1 MAGNS
6 ELDIDILEKIAGTI
20 KQLSIESIQK
30 AASGHPGMP
39 LGCAE
44 LAAYLYGCVLRYN
57 AKDSRWMNRDRFVLS
72 AGHGSALLYSCLH
85 LAGFNVG
92 LEDLQQF
99 RQLHSQTPGHPEFR
113 ETDGVEATTGPLG
126 QGIGNAIGMALS
138 LKMLGARFNQPSLSI
153 FDAKVYCLAGDGC
166 FMEGVSHEVCSFA
179 GSLGLDNLVLIYDYN
194 EIILDGALRDVSI
207 EDTRQRFQAYGWD
220 VFETNGHDFESLH
233 QVFSRVKKE
242 QQKPTLIIAR
252 TIIGHGS
259 PKEGTNKAHGSP
271 LGEDGVA
278 QTKKFWHLP
287 EEKFFV
293 PSAVKIFFAAKQQE
307 GKRLQEEWQER
318 VRVWSKQFPEL
329 YQEYL
334 ELFNHER
341 SNQEIEDLLNLI
353 DMPESIAGRAA
364 SNKVI
369 QVLAENIP
377 ALIGGSADLSSS
389 DGTWIAKEEAI
400 SAAHFQGRNIRYGVR
415 EFGMGTIMN
424 GLAYSQVFRPF
435 GGTFLVFSD
444 YLRAAIRLA
453 ALAKLPVI
461 YQFTHDSIFV
471 GEDGPTHQPIEQI
484 MSLRAIPG
492 LRVVRPADAHEIKGA
507 WLAALANSG
516 PTALILSRQNLPTL
530 KETKRSFREGV
541 GRGAYVLI
549 KEEGDRPDY
558 TLCASG
564 SEVHLAVEVAQSLLA
579 LDKRVRVVSFPCWE
593 LFERQDAE
601 YRKSVIGGDLGLRV
615 SIEAGSALGWYKY
628 IGSNGL
634 AIAMDGFGMSGA
646 PHEVAE
652 ACGFT
657 VDGIVQ
663 RILSV

>member
-6 ELDIDILEKIAGTI
+6 DLDIDILEKIAGTI

-30 AASGHPGMP
+30 ASSGHPGMP

-44 LAAYLYGCVLRYN
+44 LAAYLYGYVLRYN
-57 AKDSRWMNRDRFVLS
+57 SKDSRWVNRDRFVLS

-85 LAGFNVG
+85 LAGFDVN

-99 RQLHSQTPGHPEFR
+99 RQLQSRTPGHPEFR

-126 QGIGNAIGMALS
+126 QGVGNAVGMALS
-138 LKMLGARFNQPSLSI
+138 LKMLGARFNQPANSI

-166 FMEGVSHEVCSFA
+166 FMEGVSHEACSFA
-179 GSLGLDNLVLIYDYN
+179 GFLGLDNLVLIYDYN
-194 EIILDGALRDVSI
+194 EIILDGTLHDVSI
-207 EDTRQRFQAYGWD
+207 EDTKQRFLAYGWD
-220 VFETNGHDFESLH
+220 VFETDGHDFESLH
-233 QVFSRVKKE
+233 QVFTQIKKS
-242 QQKPTLIIAR
+242 QCKPTLIIAH

-278 QTKKFWHLP
+278 QTKSFWHLP

-293 PSAVKIFFAAKQQE
+293 PSAVKMFFAAKQQE
-307 GKRLQEEWQER
+307 GKKLQEEWQER
-318 VRVWSKQFPEL
+318 FRVWSKQAPEQH
-329 YQEYL
+329 QEYL
-334 ELFNHER
+334 RLI
-341 SNQEIEDLLNLI
+341 QEISIQELEEILNLI

-369 QVLAENIP
+369 QVLAEDIP
-377 ALIGGSADLSSS
+377 SLVGGSADLSSS
-389 DGTWIAKEEAI
+389 DGTWIAKEGTI
-400 SAAHFQGRNIRYGVR
+400 SASDFLGRNIRYGVR

-444 YLRAAIRLA
+444 YLRSAIRLA
-453 ALAKLPVI
+453 ALSKLPVI

-492 LRVVRPADAHEIKGA
+492 LRVIRPADANEVKGA
-507 WLAALANSG
+507 WLAALESAG

-541 GRGAYVLI
+541 RKGAYILV

-564 SEVHLAVEVAQSLLA
+564 SEVHLAIEVAQSLMA
-579 LDKRVRVVSFPCWE
+579 LDKRVRVISFPCWE
-593 LFERQDAE
+593 LFERQDVE
-601 YRKSVIGGDLGLRV
+601 YRESVIGGDLGLRV
-615 SIEAGSALGWYKY
+615 SIEAGTALGWYKY

-646 PHEVAE
+646 PNEVAE
-652 ACGFT
+652 TCGFT
-657 VDGIVQ
+657 VDNIVQ

>member
-6 ELDIDILEKIAGTI
+6 DLDIDILEKIAGTI

-30 AASGHPGMP
+30 ASSGHPGMP

-44 LAAYLYGCVLRYN
+44 LAAYLYGYVLRYN
-57 AKDSRWMNRDRFVLS
+57 SKDSRWVNRDRFVLS

-85 LAGFNVG
+85 LAGFDVN

-99 RQLHSQTPGHPEFR
+99 RQLQSRTPGHPEFR

-126 QGIGNAIGMALS
+126 QGVGNAVGMALS
-138 LKMLGARFNQPSLSI
+138 LKMLGARFNQPANSI

-166 FMEGVSHEVCSFA
+166 FMEGVSHEACSFA
-179 GSLGLDNLVLIYDYN
+179 GSLGLDNLVLIYDHN
-194 EIILDGALRDVSI
+194 EIILDGTLHDVSI
-207 EDTRQRFQAYGWD
+207 EDTKQRFLAYGWD
-220 VFETNGHDFESLH
+220 VFETDGHDFESLH
-233 QVFSRVKKE
+233 QVFTQIKKS
-242 QQKPTLIIAR
+242 QCKPTLIIAH

-278 QTKKFWHLP
+278 QTKSFWHLP

-293 PSAVKIFFAAKQQE
+293 PSAVKMFFAAKQQE
-307 GKRLQEEWQER
+307 GKKLQEEWQER
-318 VRVWSKQFPEL
+318 FRVWSKQAPEQH
-329 YQEYL
+329 QEYL
-334 ELFNHER
+334 RLI
-341 SNQEIEDLLNLI
+341 QEISIQELEEILNLI

-369 QVLAENIP
+369 QVLAEDIP
-377 ALIGGSADLSSS
+377 SLVGGSADLSSS
-389 DGTWIAKEEAI
+389 DGTWIAKEGTI
-400 SAAHFQGRNIRYGVR
+400 SASDFLGRNIRYGVR

-444 YLRAAIRLA
+444 YLRSAIRLA
-453 ALAKLPVI
+453 ALSKLPVI

-492 LRVVRPADAHEIKGA
+492 LRVIRPADANEVKGA
-507 WLAALANSG
+507 WLTALESAG

-541 GRGAYVLI
+541 RKGAYILV

-564 SEVHLAVEVAQSLLA
+564 SEVHLAIEVAQSLMA
-579 LDKRVRVVSFPCWE
+579 LDNRVRVISFPCWE
-593 LFERQDAE
+593 LFERQDVE
-601 YRKSVIGGDLGLRV
+601 YRESVIGGDLGLRV
-615 SIEAGSALGWYKY
+615 SIEAGTALGWYKY

-646 PHEVAE
+646 PNEVAE
-652 ACGFT
+652 TCGFT
-657 VDGIVQ
+657 VDNIVQ

>member
-6 ELDIDILEKIAGTI
+6 DLDIDILEKIAGTI

-30 AASGHPGMP
+30 ASSGHPGMP

-44 LAAYLYGCVLRYN
+44 LAAYLYGYVLRYN
-57 AKDSRWMNRDRFVLS
+57 SKDSRWVNRDRFVLS

-85 LAGFNVG
+85 LAGFDVN

-99 RQLHSQTPGHPEFR
+99 RQLQSRTPGHPEFR

-126 QGIGNAIGMALS
+126 QGVGNAVGMALS
-138 LKMLGARFNQPSLSI
+138 LKMLGARFNQPANSI

-166 FMEGVSHEVCSFA
+166 FMEGVSHEACSFA
-179 GSLGLDNLVLIYDYN
+179 GSLGLDNLVLIYDHN
-194 EIILDGALRDVSI
+194 EIILDGTLHDVSI
-207 EDTRQRFQAYGWD
+207 EDTKQRFLAYGWD
-220 VFETNGHDFESLH
+220 VFETDGHDFESLH
-233 QVFSRVKKE
+233 QVFTQIKKS
-242 QQKPTLIIAR
+242 QCKPTLIIAH

-278 QTKKFWHLP
+278 QTKSFWHLP

-293 PSAVKIFFAAKQQE
+293 PSAVKMFFAAKQQE
-307 GKRLQEEWQER
+307 GKKLQEEWQER
-318 VRVWSKQFPEL
+318 FRVWSKQAPEQH
-329 YQEYL
+329 QEYL
-334 ELFNHER
+334 RLI
-341 SNQEIEDLLNLI
+341 QEISIQELEEILNLI

-369 QVLAENIP
+369 QVLAEDI
-377 ALIGGSADLSSS
+377 LSLVGGSADLSSS
-389 DGTWIAKEEAI
+389 DGTWIAKEGTI
-400 SAAHFQGRNIRYGVR
+400 SASDFLGRNIRYGVR

-444 YLRAAIRLA
+444 YLRSAIRLA
-453 ALAKLPVI
+453 ALSKLPVI

-492 LRVVRPADAHEIKGA
+492 LRVIRPADANEVKGA
-507 WLAALANSG
+507 WLAALESAG

-541 GRGAYVLI
+541 RKGAYILV

-564 SEVHLAVEVAQSLLA
+564 SEVHLAIEVAQSLMA
-579 LDKRVRVVSFPCWE
+579 LDKRVRVISFPCWE
-593 LFERQDAE
+593 LFERQDVE
-601 YRKSVIGGDLGLRV
+601 YRESVIGGDLGLRV
-615 SIEAGSALGWYKY
+615 SIEAGTALGWYKY

-646 PHEVAE
+646 PNEVAE
-652 ACGFT
+652 TCGFT
-657 VDGIVQ
+657 VDNIVQ

>member
-6 ELDIDILEKIAGTI
+6 DLDTDILEKIAGTI

-30 AASGHPGMP
+30 ASSGHPGMP

-44 LAAYLYGCVLRYN
+44 LAAYLYGYVLRYN
-57 AKDSRWMNRDRFVLS
+57 SKDSRWVNRDRFVLS

-85 LAGFNVG
+85 LAGFDVN

-99 RQLHSQTPGHPEFR
+99 RQLQSRTPGHPEFR

-126 QGIGNAIGMALS
+126 QGVGNAVGMALS
-138 LKMLGARFNQPSLSI
+138 LKMLGARFNQPANSI

-166 FMEGVSHEVCSFA
+166 FMEGVSHEACSFA
-179 GSLGLDNLVLIYDYN
+179 GSLGLDNLVLIYDHN
-194 EIILDGALRDVSI
+194 EIILDGTLHDVSI
-207 EDTRQRFQAYGWD
+207 EDTKQRFLAYGWD
-220 VFETNGHDFESLH
+220 VFETDGHDFESLH
-233 QVFSRVKKE
+233 QVFTQIKKS
-242 QQKPTLIIAR
+242 QCKPTLIIAH

-278 QTKKFWHLP
+278 QTKSFWHLP

-293 PSAVKIFFAAKQQE
+293 PSVVKMFFAAKQQE
-307 GKRLQEEWQER
+307 GKKLQEEWQER
-318 VRVWSKQFPEL
+318 FRVWSKQAPEQH
-329 YQEYL
+329 QEYL
-334 ELFNHER
+334 RLI
-341 SNQEIEDLLNLI
+341 QEISIQELEEILNLI

-369 QVLAENIP
+369 QVLAEDIP
-377 ALIGGSADLSSS
+377 SLVGGSADLSSS
-389 DGTWIAKEEAI
+389 DGTWIAKEGTI
-400 SAAHFQGRNIRYGVR
+400 SASDFLGRNIRYGVR

-444 YLRAAIRLA
+444 YLRSAIRLA
-453 ALAKLPVI
+453 ALSKLPVI

-492 LRVVRPADAHEIKGA
+492 LRVIRPADANEVKGA
-507 WLAALANSG
+507 WLTALESAG

-541 GRGAYVLI
+541 RKGAYILV

-564 SEVHLAVEVAQSLLA
+564 SEVHLAIEVAQSLMA
-579 LDKRVRVVSFPCWE
+579 LDNRVRVISFPCWE
-593 LFERQDAE
+593 LFERQDVE
-601 YRKSVIGGDLGLRV
+601 YRESVIGGDLGLRV
-615 SIEAGSALGWYKY
+615 SIEAGTALGWYKY

-646 PHEVAE
+646 PNEVAE
-652 ACGFT
+652 TCGFT
-657 VDGIVQ
+657 VDNIVQ

>member
-1 MAGNS
+1 
-6 ELDIDILEKIAGTI
+6 
-20 KQLSIESIQK
+20 
-30 AASGHPGMP
+30 
-39 LGCAE
+39 
-44 LAAYLYGCVLRYN
+44 
-57 AKDSRWMNRDRFVLS
+57 
-72 AGHGSALLYSCLH
+72 
-85 LAGFNVG
+85 
-92 LEDLQQF
+92 
-99 RQLHSQTPGHPEFR
+99 
-113 ETDGVEATTGPLG
+113 
-126 QGIGNAIGMALS
+126 
-138 LKMLGARFNQPSLSI
+138 
-153 FDAKVYCLAGDGC
+153 
-166 FMEGVSHEVCSFA
+166 MEGVSHEACSFA

-194 EIILDGALRDVSI
+194 EIILDGTLHDVSI
-207 EDTRQRFQAYGWD
+207 EDTKQRFLAYGWD
-220 VFETNGHDFESLH
+220 VFETDGHDFESLH
-233 QVFSRVKKE
+233 QVFTQIKKS
-242 QQKPTLIIAR
+242 QCKPTLIIAH

-278 QTKKFWHLP
+278 QTKSFWHLP

-293 PSAVKIFFAAKQQE
+293 PSAVKMFFAAKQQE
-307 GKRLQEEWQER
+307 GKKLQEEWQER
-318 VRVWSKQFPEL
+318 FRVWSKQAPEQH
-329 YQEYL
+329 QEYL
-334 ELFNHER
+334 RLI
-341 SNQEIEDLLNLI
+341 QEISIQELEEILNLI

-369 QVLAENIP
+369 QVLAEDIP
-377 ALIGGSADLSSS
+377 SLVGGSADLSSS
-389 DGTWIAKEEAI
+389 DGTWIAKEGTI
-400 SAAHFQGRNIRYGVR
+400 SASDFLGRNIRYGVR

-444 YLRAAIRLA
+444 YLRSAIRLA
-453 ALAKLPVI
+453 ALSKLPVI

-492 LRVVRPADAHEIKGA
+492 LRVIRPADANEVKGA
-507 WLAALANSG
+507 WLAALESAG

-541 GRGAYVLI
+541 RKGAYILV

-564 SEVHLAVEVAQSLLA
+564 SEVHLAIEVAQSLMA
-579 LDKRVRVVSFPCWE
+579 LDKRVRVISFPCWE
-593 LFERQDAE
+593 LFERQDVE
-601 YRKSVIGGDLGLRV
+601 YRESVIGGDLGLRV
-615 SIEAGSALGWYKY
+615 SIEAGTALGWYKY

-646 PHEVAE
+646 PNEVAE
-652 ACGFT
+652 TCGFT
-657 VDGIVQ
+657 VDNIVQ

>member
-6 ELDIDILEKIAGTI
+6 DLDIDILEKIAGTI

-30 AASGHPGMP
+30 ASSGHPGMP

-44 LAAYLYGCVLRYN
+44 LAAYLYGYVLRYN
-57 AKDSRWMNRDRFVLS
+57 SKDSRWVNRDRFVLS

-85 LAGFNVG
+85 LAGFDVN

-99 RQLHSQTPGHPEFR
+99 RQLQSRTPGHPEFR

-126 QGIGNAIGMALS
+126 QGVGNAVGMALS
-138 LKMLGARFNQPSLSI
+138 LKMLGARFNQPANSI

-166 FMEGVSHEVCSFA
+166 FMEGVSHEACSFA

-194 EIILDGALRDVSI
+194 EIILDGTLHDVSI
-207 EDTRQRFQAYGWD
+207 EDTKQRFLAYGWD
-220 VFETNGHDFESLH
+220 VFETDGHDFESLH
-233 QVFSRVKKE
+233 QVFTQIKKS
-242 QQKPTLIIAR
+242 QCKPTLIIAH

-278 QTKKFWHLP
+278 QTKSFWHLP

-293 PSAVKIFFAAKQQE
+293 PSAVKMFFAAKQQE
-307 GKRLQEEWQER
+307 GKKLQEEWQER
-318 VRVWSKQFPEL
+318 FRVWSKQAPEQH
-329 YQEYL
+329 QEYL
-334 ELFNHER
+334 RLI
-341 SNQEIEDLLNLI
+341 QEISIQELEEILNLI

-369 QVLAENIP
+369 QVLAEDIP
-377 ALIGGSADLSSS
+377 SLVGGSADLSSS
-389 DGTWIAKEEAI
+389 DGTWIAKEGTI
-400 SAAHFQGRNIRYGVR
+400 SASDFLGRNIRYGVR

-444 YLRAAIRLA
+444 YLRSAIRLA
-453 ALAKLPVI
+453 ALSKLPVI

-492 LRVVRPADAHEIKGA
+492 LRVIRPADANEVKGA
-507 WLAALANSG
+507 WLAALESAG

-541 GRGAYVLI
+541 RKGAYILV

-564 SEVHLAVEVAQSLLA
+564 SEVHLAIEVAQSLMA
-579 LDKRVRVVSFPCWE
+579 LDKRVRVISFPCWE
-593 LFERQDAE
+593 LFERQDVE
-601 YRKSVIGGDLGLRV
+601 YRESVIGGDLGLRV
-615 SIEAGSALGWYKY
+615 SIEAGTALGWYKY

-646 PHEVAE
+646 PNEVAE
-652 ACGFT
+652 TCGFT
-657 VDGIVQ
+657 VDNIVQ

>member
-126 QGIGNAIGMALS
+126 QGIGNAVGMALS
-138 LKMLGARFNQPSLSI
+138 LKMLEARFNQPSLSI

-166 FMEGVSHEVCSFA
+166 FMEGVSHEACSFA

-194 EIILDGALRDVSI
+194 EIILDGTLQDVSI

-220 VFETNGHDFESLH
+220 VFEANGHDFESLH
-233 QVFSRVKKE
+233 QVFSQVKKE

-293 PSAVKIFFAAKQQE
+293 PSAVKMFFAAKQQE

-329 YQEYL
+329 HQEYL
-334 ELFNHER
+334 KLFNQEM

-353 DMPESIAGRAA
+353 DMPESI
-364 SNKVI
+364 
-369 QVLAENIP
+369 
-377 ALIGGSADLSSS
+377 
-389 DGTWIAKEEAI
+389 
-400 SAAHFQGRNIRYGVR
+400 
-415 EFGMGTIMN
+415 
-424 GLAYSQVFRPF
+424 
-435 GGTFLVFSD
+435 
-444 YLRAAIRLA
+444 
-453 ALAKLPVI
+453 
-461 YQFTHDSIFV
+461 
-471 GEDGPTHQPIEQI
+471 
-484 MSLRAIPG
+484 
-492 LRVVRPADAHEIKGA
+492 
-507 WLAALANSG
+507 
-516 PTALILSRQNLPTL
+516 
-530 KETKRSFREGV
+530 
-541 GRGAYVLI
+541 
-549 KEEGDRPDY
+549 
-558 TLCASG
+558 
-564 SEVHLAVEVAQSLLA
+564 
-579 LDKRVRVVSFPCWE
+579 
-593 LFERQDAE
+593 
-601 YRKSVIGGDLGLRV
+601 
-615 SIEAGSALGWYKY
+615 
-628 IGSNGL
+628 
-634 AIAMDGFGMSGA
+634 
-646 PHEVAE
+646 
-652 ACGFT
+652 
-657 VDGIVQ
+657 
-663 RILSV
+663 

>member
-113 ETDGVEATTGPLG
+113 QTDGVEATTGPLG
-126 QGIGNAIGMALS
+126 QGIGNAVGMALS

-194 EIILDGALRDVSI
+194 EIILDGTLQDVSI

-220 VFETNGHDFESLH
+220 VFEANGHDFESLH

-293 PSAVKIFFAAKQQE
+293 PSAVKMFFAAKQQE

-329 YQEYL
+329 HQEYL
-334 ELFNHER
+334 KLFNQEM

-492 LRVVRPADAHEIKGA
+492 LRVVRPADANEIKGA

-549 KEEGDRPDY
+549 KEEGGRPDY

-601 YRKSVIGGDLGLRV
+601 YRESVIGGDLGLRV

-646 PHEVAE
+646 PHAVAE

-657 VDGIVQ
+657 VDDIVQ

>member
-6 ELDIDILEKIAGTI
+6 DLDIDILEKIAGTI

-30 AASGHPGMP
+30 ASSGHPGMP

-44 LAAYLYGCVLRYN
+44 LAAYLYGYVLRYN
-57 AKDSRWMNRDRFVLS
+57 SKDSRWVNRDRFVLS

-85 LAGFNVG
+85 LAGFDVN

-99 RQLHSQTPGHPEFR
+99 RQLQSRTPGHPEFR

-126 QGIGNAIGMALS
+126 QGVGNAVGMALS
-138 LKMLGARFNQPSLSI
+138 LKMLGARFNQPANSI

-166 FMEGVSHEVCSFA
+166 FMEGVSHEACSFA

-194 EIILDGALRDVSI
+194 EIILDGTLHDISI
-207 EDTRQRFQAYGWD
+207 EDTKQRFLAYGWD
-220 VFETNGHDFESLH
+220 VFETDGHDFESLH
-233 QVFSRVKKE
+233 QVFTQIKKS
-242 QQKPTLIIAR
+242 QCKPTLIIAH

-278 QTKKFWHLP
+278 QTKSFWHLP

-293 PSAVKIFFAAKQQE
+293 PSAVKMFFAAKQQE
-307 GKRLQEEWQER
+307 GKKLQEEWQER
-318 VRVWSKQFPEL
+318 FRVWSKQAPEQH
-329 YQEYL
+329 QEYL
-334 ELFNHER
+334 RLI
-341 SNQEIEDLLNLI
+341 QEISIQELEEILNLI

-369 QVLAENIP
+369 QVLAEDIP
-377 ALIGGSADLSSS
+377 SLVGGSADLSSS
-389 DGTWIAKEEAI
+389 DGTWIAKEGTI
-400 SAAHFQGRNIRYGVR
+400 SASDFLGRNIRYGVR

-444 YLRAAIRLA
+444 YLRSAIRLA
-453 ALAKLPVI
+453 ALSKLPVI

-492 LRVVRPADAHEIKGA
+492 LRVIRPADANEVKGA
-507 WLAALANSG
+507 WLAALESAG

-541 GRGAYVLI
+541 RKGAYILV

-564 SEVHLAVEVAQSLLA
+564 SEVHLAIEVAQSLMA
-579 LDKRVRVVSFPCWE
+579 LDKRVRVISFPCWE
-593 LFERQDAE
+593 LFERQDVE
-601 YRKSVIGGDLGLRV
+601 YRESVIGGDLGLRV
-615 SIEAGSALGWYKY
+615 SIEAGTALGWYKY

-646 PHEVAE
+646 PNEVAE
-652 ACGFT
+652 TCGFT
-657 VDGIVQ
+657 VDNIVQ

>member
-6 ELDIDILEKIAGTI
+6 DLDIDILEKIAGTI

-30 AASGHPGMP
+30 ASSGHPGMP

-44 LAAYLYGCVLRYN
+44 LAAYLYGYVLRYN
-57 AKDSRWMNRDRFVLS
+57 SKDSRWVNRDRFVLS

-85 LAGFNVG
+85 LAGFDVN

-99 RQLHSQTPGHPEFR
+99 RQLQSRTPGHPEFR

-126 QGIGNAIGMALS
+126 QGVGNAVGMALS
-138 LKMLGARFNQPSLSI
+138 LKMLGARFNQPANSI

-166 FMEGVSHEVCSFA
+166 FMEGVSHEACSFA
-179 GSLGLDNLVLIYDYN
+179 GSLGLDNLVLIYDHN
-194 EIILDGALRDVSI
+194 EIILDGTLHDVSI
-207 EDTRQRFQAYGWD
+207 EDTKQRFLAYGWD
-220 VFETNGHDFESLH
+220 VFETDGHDFESLH
-233 QVFSRVKKE
+233 QVFTQIKKS
-242 QQKPTLIIAR
+242 QCKPTLIIAH

-278 QTKKFWHLP
+278 QTKSFWHLP

-293 PSAVKIFFAAKQQE
+293 PSAVKMFFAAKQQE
-307 GKRLQEEWQER
+307 GKKLQEEWQER
-318 VRVWSKQFPEL
+318 FRVWSKQAPEQH
-329 YQEYL
+329 QEYL
-334 ELFNHER
+334 RLI
-341 SNQEIEDLLNLI
+341 QEISIQELEEILNLI

-369 QVLAENIP
+369 QVLAEDIP
-377 ALIGGSADLSSS
+377 SLVGGSADLSSS
-389 DGTWIAKEEAI
+389 DGTWIAKEGTI
-400 SAAHFQGRNIRYGVR
+400 SASDFLGRNIRYGVR

-444 YLRAAIRLA
+444 YLRSAIRLA
-453 ALAKLPVI
+453 ALSKLPVI

-492 LRVVRPADAHEIKGA
+492 LRVIRPADANEVKGA
-507 WLAALANSG
+507 WLTALESAG

-541 GRGAYVLI
+541 RKGAYILV

-564 SEVHLAVEVAQSLLA
+564 SEVHLAIEVAQSLMA
-579 LDKRVRVVSFPCWE
+579 LDNRVRVISFPCWE
-593 LFERQDAE
+593 LFERQDVE
-601 YRKSVIGGDLGLRV
+601 YRESVIGGDLGLRV
-615 SIEAGSALGWYKY
+615 SIEAGTALGWYKY

-634 AIAMDGFGMSGA
+634 AIAVDGFGMSGA
-646 PHEVAE
+646 PNEVAE
-652 ACGFT
+652 TCGFT
-657 VDGIVQ
+657 VDNIVQ

>member
-6 ELDIDILEKIAGTI
+6 DLDTDILEKIAGTI

-30 AASGHPGMP
+30 ASSGHPGMP

-44 LAAYLYGCVLRYN
+44 LAAYLYGYVLRYN
-57 AKDSRWMNRDRFVLS
+57 SKDSRWVNRDRFVLS

-85 LAGFNVG
+85 LAGFDVN

-99 RQLHSQTPGHPEFR
+99 RQLQSRTPGHPEFR

-126 QGIGNAIGMALS
+126 QGVGNAVGMALS
-138 LKMLGARFNQPSLSI
+138 LKMLGARFNQPANSI

-166 FMEGVSHEVCSFA
+166 FMEGVSHEACSFA
-179 GSLGLDNLVLIYDYN
+179 GSLGLDNLVLIYDHN
-194 EIILDGALRDVSI
+194 EIILDGTLHDVSI
-207 EDTRQRFQAYGWD
+207 EDTKQRFLAYGWD
-220 VFETNGHDFESLH
+220 VFETDGHDFESLH
-233 QVFSRVKKE
+233 QVFTQIKKS
-242 QQKPTLIIAR
+242 QCKPTLIIAH

-278 QTKKFWHLP
+278 QTKSFWHLP

-293 PSAVKIFFAAKQQE
+293 PSAVKMFFAAKQQE
-307 GKRLQEEWQER
+307 GKKLQEEWQER
-318 VRVWSKQFPEL
+318 FRVWSKQAPEQH
-329 YQEYL
+329 QEYL
-334 ELFNHER
+334 RLI
-341 SNQEIEDLLNLI
+341 QEISIQELEEILNLI

-369 QVLAENIP
+369 QVLAEDIP
-377 ALIGGSADLSSS
+377 SLVGGSADLSSS
-389 DGTWIAKEEAI
+389 DGTWIAKEGTI
-400 SAAHFQGRNIRYGVR
+400 SASDFLGRNIRYGVR

-444 YLRAAIRLA
+444 YLRSAIRLA
-453 ALAKLPVI
+453 ALSKLPVI

-492 LRVVRPADAHEIKGA
+492 LRVIRPADANEVKGA
-507 WLAALANSG
+507 WLTALESAG

-541 GRGAYVLI
+541 RKGAYILV

-564 SEVHLAVEVAQSLLA
+564 SEVHLAIEVAQSLMA
-579 LDKRVRVVSFPCWE
+579 LDNRVRVISFPCWE
-593 LFERQDAE
+593 LFERQDVE
-601 YRKSVIGGDLGLRV
+601 YRESVIGGDLGLRV
-615 SIEAGSALGWYKY
+615 SIEAGTALGWYKY

-646 PHEVAE
+646 PNEVAE
-652 ACGFT
+652 TCGFT
-657 VDGIVQ
+657 VDNIVQ

>member
-6 ELDIDILEKIAGTI
+6 DLDIDILEKIAGTI

-30 AASGHPGMP
+30 ASSGHPGMP

-44 LAAYLYGCVLRYN
+44 LAAYLYGYVLRYN
-57 AKDSRWMNRDRFVLS
+57 SKDSRWVNRDRFVLS

-85 LAGFNVG
+85 LAGFDVN

-99 RQLHSQTPGHPEFR
+99 RQLQSRTPGHPEFR

-126 QGIGNAIGMALS
+126 QGVGNAVGMALS
-138 LKMLGARFNQPSLSI
+138 LKMLGARFNQPVNSI

-166 FMEGVSHEVCSFA
+166 FMEGVSHEACSFA

-194 EIILDGALRDVSI
+194 EIILDGTLHDVSI
-207 EDTRQRFQAYGWD
+207 EDTKQRFLAYGWD
-220 VFETNGHDFESLH
+220 VFETDGHDFESLH
-233 QVFSRVKKE
+233 QVFTQIKKS
-242 QQKPTLIIAR
+242 QCKPTLIIAH

-278 QTKKFWHLP
+278 QTKSFWHLP

-293 PSAVKIFFAAKQQE
+293 PSAVKMFFAAKQQE
-307 GKRLQEEWQER
+307 GKKLQEEWQER
-318 VRVWSKQFPEL
+318 FRVWSKQAPEQH
-329 YQEYL
+329 QEYL
-334 ELFNHER
+334 RLI
-341 SNQEIEDLLNLI
+341 QEISIQELEEILNLI

-369 QVLAENIP
+369 QVLAEDIP
-377 ALIGGSADLSSS
+377 SLVGGSADLSSS
-389 DGTWIAKEEAI
+389 DGTWIAKEGTI
-400 SAAHFQGRNIRYGVR
+400 SASDFLGRNIRYGVR

-444 YLRAAIRLA
+444 YLRSAIRLA
-453 ALAKLPVI
+453 ALSKLPVI

-492 LRVVRPADAHEIKGA
+492 LRVIRPADANEVKGA
-507 WLAALANSG
+507 WLAALESAG

-541 GRGAYVLI
+541 RKGAYILV

-564 SEVHLAVEVAQSLLA
+564 SEVHLAIEVAQSLMA
-579 LDKRVRVVSFPCWE
+579 LDKRVRVISFPCWE
-593 LFERQDAE
+593 LFERQDVE
-601 YRKSVIGGDLGLRV
+601 YRESVIGGDLGLRV
-615 SIEAGSALGWYKY
+615 SIEAGTALGWYKY

-646 PHEVAE
+646 PNEVAE
-652 ACGFT
+652 TCGFT
-657 VDGIVQ
+657 VDNIVQ

>member
-6 ELDIDILEKIAGTI
+6 DLDIDILEKIAGTI

-30 AASGHPGMP
+30 ASSGHPGMP

-44 LAAYLYGCVLRYN
+44 LAAYLYGYVLRYN
-57 AKDSRWMNRDRFVLS
+57 SKDSRWVNRDRFVLS

-85 LAGFNVG
+85 LAGFDVN

-99 RQLHSQTPGHPEFR
+99 RQLQSRTPGHPEFR

-126 QGIGNAIGMALS
+126 QGVGNAVGMALS
-138 LKMLGARFNQPSLSI
+138 LKMLGARFNQPANSI

-166 FMEGVSHEVCSFA
+166 FMEGVSHEACSFA
-179 GSLGLDNLVLIYDYN
+179 GSLGLDNLVLIYDHN
-194 EIILDGALRDVSI
+194 EIILDGTLHDVSI
-207 EDTRQRFQAYGWD
+207 EDTKQRFLAYGWD
-220 VFETNGHDFESLH
+220 VFETDGHDFESLH
-233 QVFSRVKKE
+233 QVFTQIKKS
-242 QQKPTLIIAR
+242 QCKPTLIIAH

-278 QTKKFWHLP
+278 QTKSFWHLP

-293 PSAVKIFFAAKQQE
+293 PSAVKMFFAAKQQE
-307 GKRLQEEWQER
+307 GKKLQEEWQER
-318 VRVWSKQFPEL
+318 FRVWFKQAPEQH
-329 YQEYL
+329 QEYL
-334 ELFNHER
+334 RLI
-341 SNQEIEDLLNLI
+341 QEISIQELEEILNLI

-369 QVLAENIP
+369 QVLAEDIP
-377 ALIGGSADLSSS
+377 SLVGGSADLSSS
-389 DGTWIAKEEAI
+389 DGTWIAKEGTI
-400 SAAHFQGRNIRYGVR
+400 SASDFLGRNIRYGVR

-444 YLRAAIRLA
+444 YLRSAIRLA
-453 ALAKLPVI
+453 ALSKLPVI

-492 LRVVRPADAHEIKGA
+492 LRVIRPADANEVKGA
-507 WLAALANSG
+507 WLAALESAG

-541 GRGAYVLI
+541 RKGAYILV

-564 SEVHLAVEVAQSLLA
+564 SEVHLAIEVAQSLMA
-579 LDKRVRVVSFPCWE
+579 LDNRVRVISFPCWE
-593 LFERQDAE
+593 LFERQDVE
-601 YRKSVIGGDLGLRV
+601 YRESVIGGDLGLRV
-615 SIEAGSALGWYKY
+615 SIEAGTALGWYKY

-646 PHEVAE
+646 PNEVAE
-652 ACGFT
+652 TCGFT
-657 VDGIVQ
+657 VDNIVQ

>member
-6 ELDIDILEKIAGTI
+6 DLDIDILEKIAGTI

-30 AASGHPGMP
+30 ASSGHPGMP

-44 LAAYLYGCVLRYN
+44 LAAYLYGYVLRYN
-57 AKDSRWMNRDRFVLS
+57 SKDSRWVNRDRFVLS

-85 LAGFNVG
+85 LAGFDVN

-99 RQLHSQTPGHPEFR
+99 RQLQSRTPGHPEFR

-126 QGIGNAIGMALS
+126 QGVGNAVGMALS
-138 LKMLGARFNQPSLSI
+138 LKMLGARFNQPANSI

-166 FMEGVSHEVCSFA
+166 FMEGVSHEACSFA

-194 EIILDGALRDVSI
+194 EIILDGTLHDVSI
-207 EDTRQRFQAYGWD
+207 EDTKQRFLAYGWD
-220 VFETNGHDFESLH
+220 VFETDGHDFESLH
-233 QVFSRVKKE
+233 QVFTQIKKS
-242 QQKPTLIIAR
+242 QCKPTLIIAH

-278 QTKKFWHLP
+278 QTKSFWHLP

-293 PSAVKIFFAAKQQE
+293 PSAVKMFFAAKQQE
-307 GKRLQEEWQER
+307 GKKLQEEWQER
-318 VRVWSKQFPEL
+318 FRVWSKQAPEQH
-329 YQEYL
+329 QEYL
-334 ELFNHER
+334 RLI
-341 SNQEIEDLLNLI
+341 QEISIQELEEILNLI

-369 QVLAENIP
+369 QVLAEDIP
-377 ALIGGSADLSSS
+377 SLVGGSADLSSS
-389 DGTWIAKEEAI
+389 DGTWIAKEGTI
-400 SAAHFQGRNIRYGVR
+400 SASDFLGRNIRYGVR

-444 YLRAAIRLA
+444 YLRSAIRLA
-453 ALAKLPVI
+453 ALSKLPVI

-484 MSLRAIPG
+484 MSLQAIPG
-492 LRVVRPADAHEIKGA
+492 LRVIRPADANEVKGA
-507 WLAALANSG
+507 WLAALESAG

-541 GRGAYVLI
+541 RKGAYILV

-564 SEVHLAVEVAQSLLA
+564 SEVHLAIEVAQSLMA
-579 LDKRVRVVSFPCWE
+579 LDKRVRVISFPCWE
-593 LFERQDAE
+593 LFERQDVE
-601 YRKSVIGGDLGLRV
+601 YRESVIGGDLGLRV
-615 SIEAGSALGWYKY
+615 SIEAGTALGWYKY

-646 PHEVAE
+646 PNEVAE
-652 ACGFT
+652 TCGFT
-657 VDGIVQ
+657 VDNIVQ

>member
-6 ELDIDILEKIAGTI
+6 DLDIDILEKIAGTI

-30 AASGHPGMP
+30 ASSGHPGMP

-44 LAAYLYGCVLRYN
+44 LAAYLYGYVLRYN
-57 AKDSRWMNRDRFVLS
+57 SKDSRWVNRDRFVLS

-85 LAGFNVG
+85 LAGFDVN

-99 RQLHSQTPGHPEFR
+99 RQLQSRTPGHPEFR

-126 QGIGNAIGMALS
+126 QGVGNAVGMALS
-138 LKMLGARFNQPSLSI
+138 LKMLGARFNQPANSI

-166 FMEGVSHEVCSFA
+166 FMEGVSHEACSFA
-179 GSLGLDNLVLIYDYN
+179 GSLGLDNLVLIYDHN
-194 EIILDGALRDVSI
+194 EIILDGTLHDVSI
-207 EDTRQRFQAYGWD
+207 EDTKQRFLAYGWD
-220 VFETNGHDFESLH
+220 VFETDGHDFESLH
-233 QVFSRVKKE
+233 QVFTQIKKS
-242 QQKPTLIIAR
+242 QCKPTLIIAH

-278 QTKKFWHLP
+278 QTKSFWHLP

-293 PSAVKIFFAAKQQE
+293 PSAVKMFFAAKQQE
-307 GKRLQEEWQER
+307 GKKLQEEWQER
-318 VRVWSKQFPEL
+318 FRVWSKQAPEQH
-329 YQEYL
+329 QEYL
-334 ELFNHER
+334 RLI
-341 SNQEIEDLLNLI
+341 QEISIQELEEILNLI

-369 QVLAENIP
+369 QVLAEDIP
-377 ALIGGSADLSSS
+377 SLVGGSADLSSS
-389 DGTWIAKEEAI
+389 DGTWIAKEGTI
-400 SAAHFQGRNIRYGVR
+400 SASDFLGRNIRYGVR

-444 YLRAAIRLA
+444 YLRSAIRLA
-453 ALAKLPVI
+453 ALSKLPVI

-492 LRVVRPADAHEIKGA
+492 LRVIRPADANEVKGA
-507 WLAALANSG
+507 WLTALESAG

-541 GRGAYVLI
+541 RKGAYILV
-549 KEEGDRPDY
+549 KEEGDCPDY

-564 SEVHLAVEVAQSLLA
+564 SEVHLAIEVAQSLMA
-579 LDKRVRVVSFPCWE
+579 LDNRVRVISFPCWE
-593 LFERQDAE
+593 LFERQDVE
-601 YRKSVIGGDLGLRV
+601 YRESVIGGDLGLRV
-615 SIEAGSALGWYKY
+615 SIEAGTALGWYKY

-646 PHEVAE
+646 PNEVAE
-652 ACGFT
+652 TCGFT
-657 VDGIVQ
+657 VDNIVQ

>member
-6 ELDIDILEKIAGTI
+6 DLDIDILEKIAGTI

-30 AASGHPGMP
+30 ASSGHPGMP

-44 LAAYLYGCVLRYN
+44 LAAYLYGYVLRYN
-57 AKDSRWMNRDRFVLS
+57 SKDSRWVNRDRFVLS

-85 LAGFNVG
+85 LAGFDVN

-99 RQLHSQTPGHPEFR
+99 RQLQSRTPGHPEFR

-126 QGIGNAIGMALS
+126 QGVGNAVGMALS
-138 LKMLGARFNQPSLSI
+138 LKMLGARFNQPANSI

-166 FMEGVSHEVCSFA
+166 FMEGVSHEACSFA
-179 GSLGLDNLVLIYDYN
+179 GSLGLDNLILIYDHN
-194 EIILDGALRDVSI
+194 EIILDGTLHDVSI
-207 EDTRQRFQAYGWD
+207 EDTKQRFLAYGWD
-220 VFETNGHDFESLH
+220 VFETDGHDFESLH
-233 QVFSRVKKE
+233 QVFTQIKKS
-242 QQKPTLIIAR
+242 QCKPTLIIAH

-278 QTKKFWHLP
+278 QTKSFWHLP

-293 PSAVKIFFAAKQQE
+293 PSAVKMFFAAKQQE
-307 GKRLQEEWQER
+307 GKKLQEEWQER
-318 VRVWSKQFPEL
+318 FRVWSKQAPEQH
-329 YQEYL
+329 QEYL
-334 ELFNHER
+334 RLI
-341 SNQEIEDLLNLI
+341 QEISIQELEEILNLI

-369 QVLAENIP
+369 QVLAEDIP
-377 ALIGGSADLSSS
+377 SLVGGSADLSSS
-389 DGTWIAKEEAI
+389 DGTWIAKEGTI
-400 SAAHFQGRNIRYGVR
+400 SASDFLGRNIRYGVR

-444 YLRAAIRLA
+444 YLRSAIRLA
-453 ALAKLPVI
+453 ALSKLPVI

-492 LRVVRPADAHEIKGA
+492 LRVIRPADANEVKGA
-507 WLAALANSG
+507 WLAALESAG

-541 GRGAYVLI
+541 RKGAYILV

-564 SEVHLAVEVAQSLLA
+564 SEVHLAIEVAQSLMA
-579 LDKRVRVVSFPCWE
+579 LDNRVRVISFPCWE
-593 LFERQDAE
+593 LFERQDVE
-601 YRKSVIGGDLGLRV
+601 YRESVIGGDLGLRV
-615 SIEAGSALGWYKY
+615 SIEAGTALGWYKY

-646 PHEVAE
+646 PNEVAE
-652 ACGFT
+652 TCGFT
-657 VDGIVQ
+657 VDNIVQ

>member
-6 ELDIDILEKIAGTI
+6 DLDIDILEKIAGTI

-30 AASGHPGMP
+30 ASSGHPGMP

-44 LAAYLYGCVLRYN
+44 LAAYLYGYVLRYN
-57 AKDSRWMNRDRFVLS
+57 SKDSRWVNRDRFVLS

-85 LAGFNVG
+85 LAGFDVN

-99 RQLHSQTPGHPEFR
+99 RQLQSRTPGHPEFR

-126 QGIGNAIGMALS
+126 QGVGNAVGMALS
-138 LKMLGARFNQPSLSI
+138 LKMLGARFNQPANSI

-166 FMEGVSHEVCSFA
+166 FMEGVSHEACSFA

-194 EIILDGALRDVSI
+194 EIILDGTLHDVSI
-207 EDTRQRFQAYGWD
+207 EDTKQRFLAYGWD
-220 VFETNGHDFESLH
+220 VFETDGHDFESLH
-233 QVFSRVKKE
+233 QVFTQIKKS
-242 QQKPTLIIAR
+242 QCKPTLIIAH

-278 QTKKFWHLP
+278 QTKSFWHLP

-293 PSAVKIFFAAKQQE
+293 PSAVKMFFAAKQQE
-307 GKRLQEEWQER
+307 GKKLQEEWQER
-318 VRVWSKQFPEL
+318 FRVWSKQAPEQH
-329 YQEYL
+329 QEYL
-334 ELFNHER
+334 RLI
-341 SNQEIEDLLNLI
+341 QEISIQELEEILNLI

-364 SNKVI
+364 SNKII
-369 QVLAENIP
+369 QVLAEDIP
-377 ALIGGSADLSSS
+377 SLVGGSADLSSS
-389 DGTWIAKEEAI
+389 DGTWIAKEGTI
-400 SAAHFQGRNIRYGVR
+400 SASDFLGRNIRYGVR

-444 YLRAAIRLA
+444 YLRSAIRLA
-453 ALAKLPVI
+453 ALSKLPVI

-492 LRVVRPADAHEIKGA
+492 LRVIRPADANEVKGA
-507 WLAALANSG
+507 WLAALESAG

-541 GRGAYVLI
+541 RKGAYILV

-564 SEVHLAVEVAQSLLA
+564 SEVHLAIEVAQSLMA
-579 LDKRVRVVSFPCWE
+579 LDKRVRVISFPCWE
-593 LFERQDAE
+593 LFERQDVE
-601 YRKSVIGGDLGLRV
+601 YRESVIGGDLGLRV
-615 SIEAGSALGWYKY
+615 SIEAGTALGWYKY

-646 PHEVAE
+646 PNEVAE
-652 ACGFT
+652 TCGFT
-657 VDGIVQ
+657 VDNIVQ

>member
-6 ELDIDILEKIAGTI
+6 DLDIDILEKIAGTI

-30 AASGHPGMP
+30 ASSGHPGMP

-44 LAAYLYGCVLRYN
+44 LAAYLYGYVLRYN
-57 AKDSRWMNRDRFVLS
+57 SKDSRWVNRDRFVLS

-85 LAGFNVG
+85 LAGFDVN

-99 RQLHSQTPGHPEFR
+99 RQLQSRTPGHPEFR

-126 QGIGNAIGMALS
+126 QGVGNAVGMALS
-138 LKMLGARFNQPSLSI
+138 LKMLGARFNQPANSI

-166 FMEGVSHEVCSFA
+166 FMEGVSHEACSFA

-194 EIILDGALRDVSI
+194 EIILDGTLHDVSI
-207 EDTRQRFQAYGWD
+207 EDTKQRFLAYGWD
-220 VFETNGHDFESLH
+220 VFETDGHDFESLH
-233 QVFSRVKKE
+233 QVFTQIKKS
-242 QQKPTLIIAR
+242 QCKPTLIIAH

-278 QTKKFWHLP
+278 QTKSFWHLP

-293 PSAVKIFFAAKQQE
+293 PSAVKMFFAAKQQE
-307 GKRLQEEWQER
+307 GKKLQEEWEER
-318 VRVWSKQFPEL
+318 FRVWSKQAPEQH
-329 YQEYL
+329 QEYL
-334 ELFNHER
+334 RLI
-341 SNQEIEDLLNLI
+341 QEISIQELEEILNLI

-369 QVLAENIP
+369 QVLAEDIP
-377 ALIGGSADLSSS
+377 SLVGGSADLSSS
-389 DGTWIAKEEAI
+389 DGTWIAKEGTI
-400 SAAHFQGRNIRYGVR
+400 SASDFLGRNIRYGVR

-444 YLRAAIRLA
+444 YLRSAIRLA
-453 ALAKLPVI
+453 ALSKLPVI

-492 LRVVRPADAHEIKGA
+492 LRVIRPADANEVKGA
-507 WLAALANSG
+507 WLAALESAG

-541 GRGAYVLI
+541 RKGAYILV

-564 SEVHLAVEVAQSLLA
+564 SEVHLAIEVAQSLMA
-579 LDKRVRVVSFPCWE
+579 LDKRVRVISFPCWE
-593 LFERQDAE
+593 LFERQDVE
-601 YRKSVIGGDLGLRV
+601 YRESVIGGDLGLRV
-615 SIEAGSALGWYKY
+615 SIEAGTALGWYKY

-646 PHEVAE
+646 PNEVAE
-652 ACGFT
+652 TCGFT
-657 VDGIVQ
+657 VDNIVQ

>member
-6 ELDIDILEKIAGTI
+6 DLDIDILEKIAGTI

-30 AASGHPGMP
+30 ASSGHPGMP

-44 LAAYLYGCVLRYN
+44 LAAYLYGYVLRYN
-57 AKDSRWMNRDRFVLS
+57 SKDSRWVNRDRFVLS

-85 LAGFNVG
+85 LAGFDVN

-99 RQLHSQTPGHPEFR
+99 RQLQSRTPGHPEFR

-126 QGIGNAIGMALS
+126 QGVGNAVGMALS
-138 LKMLGARFNQPSLSI
+138 LKMLGARFNQPANSI

-166 FMEGVSHEVCSFA
+166 FMEGVSHEACSFA

-194 EIILDGALRDVSI
+194 EIILDGTLHDVSI
-207 EDTRQRFQAYGWD
+207 EDTKQRFLAYGWD
-220 VFETNGHDFESLH
+220 VFETDGHDFESLH
-233 QVFSRVKKE
+233 QVFTQIKKS
-242 QQKPTLIIAR
+242 QCKPTLIIAH

-278 QTKKFWHLP
+278 QTKSFWHLP

-293 PSAVKIFFAAKQQE
+293 PSAVKMFFAAKQQE
-307 GKRLQEEWQER
+307 GKKLQEEWQER
-318 VRVWSKQFPEL
+318 FRVWSKQAPEQH
-329 YQEYL
+329 QEYL
-334 ELFNHER
+334 RLI
-341 SNQEIEDLLNLI
+341 QEISIQELEEILNLI

-369 QVLAENIP
+369 QVLAEDI
-377 ALIGGSADLSSS
+377 LSLVGGSADLSSS
-389 DGTWIAKEEAI
+389 DGTWIAKEGTI
-400 SAAHFQGRNIRYGVR
+400 SASDFLGRNIRYGVR

-444 YLRAAIRLA
+444 YLRSAIRLA
-453 ALAKLPVI
+453 ALSKLPVI

-492 LRVVRPADAHEIKGA
+492 LRVIRPADANEVKGA
-507 WLAALANSG
+507 WLAALESAG

-541 GRGAYVLI
+541 RKGAYILV

-564 SEVHLAVEVAQSLLA
+564 SEVHLAIEVAQSLMA
-579 LDKRVRVVSFPCWE
+579 LDKRVRVISFPCWE
-593 LFERQDAE
+593 LFERQDVE
-601 YRKSVIGGDLGLRV
+601 YRESVIGGDLGLRV
-615 SIEAGSALGWYKY
+615 SIEAGTALGWYKY

-646 PHEVAE
+646 PNEVAE
-652 ACGFT
+652 TCGFT
-657 VDGIVQ
+657 VDNIVQ

>member
-6 ELDIDILEKIAGTI
+6 DLDIDILEKIAGTI
-20 KQLSIESIQK
+20 KHLSIESIQK
-30 AASGHPGMP
+30 ASSGHPGMP

-44 LAAYLYGCVLRYN
+44 LAAYLYGYVLRYN
-57 AKDSRWMNRDRFVLS
+57 SKDSRWVNRDRFVLS

-85 LAGFNVG
+85 LAGFDVN

-99 RQLHSQTPGHPEFR
+99 RQLQSRTPGHPEFR

-126 QGIGNAIGMALS
+126 QGVGNAVGMALS
-138 LKMLGARFNQPSLSI
+138 LKMLGARFNQPANSI

-166 FMEGVSHEVCSFA
+166 FMEGVSHEACSFA

-194 EIILDGALRDVSI
+194 EIILDGTLHDVSI
-207 EDTRQRFQAYGWD
+207 EDTKQRFLAYGWD
-220 VFETNGHDFESLH
+220 VFETDGHDFESLH
-233 QVFSRVKKE
+233 QVFTQIKKS
-242 QQKPTLIIAR
+242 QCKPTLIIAH

-278 QTKKFWHLP
+278 QTKSFWHLP

-293 PSAVKIFFAAKQQE
+293 PSAVKMFFAAKQQE
-307 GKRLQEEWQER
+307 GKKLQEEWQER
-318 VRVWSKQFPEL
+318 FRVWSKQAPEQH
-329 YQEYL
+329 QEYL
-334 ELFNHER
+334 RLI
-341 SNQEIEDLLNLI
+341 QEISIQELEEILNLI

-369 QVLAENIP
+369 QVLAEDIP
-377 ALIGGSADLSSS
+377 SLVGGSADLSSS
-389 DGTWIAKEEAI
+389 DGTWIAKEGTI
-400 SAAHFQGRNIRYGVR
+400 SASDFLGRNIRYGVR

-444 YLRAAIRLA
+444 YLRSAIRLA
-453 ALAKLPVI
+453 ALSKLPVI

-492 LRVVRPADAHEIKGA
+492 LRVIRPADANEVKGA
-507 WLAALANSG
+507 WLAALESAG

-541 GRGAYVLI
+541 RKGAYILV

-564 SEVHLAVEVAQSLLA
+564 SEVHLAIEVAQSLMA
-579 LDKRVRVVSFPCWE
+579 LDKRVRVISFPCWE
-593 LFERQDAE
+593 LFERQDVE
-601 YRKSVIGGDLGLRV
+601 YRESVIGGDLGLRV
-615 SIEAGSALGWYKY
+615 SIEAGTALGWYKY

-646 PHEVAE
+646 PNEVAE
-652 ACGFT
+652 TCGFT
-657 VDGIVQ
+657 VDNIVQ

>member
-126 QGIGNAIGMALS
+126 QGIGNAVGMALS

-166 FMEGVSHEVCSFA
+166 FMEGVSHEACSFA

-194 EIILDGALRDVSI
+194 EIILDGALQDVSI

-220 VFETNGHDFESLH
+220 VFEANGHDFESLH

-293 PSAVKIFFAAKQQE
+293 PSAVKMFFAAKQQE

-329 YQEYL
+329 HQEYL
-334 ELFNHER
+334 KLFNQEM

>member
-6 ELDIDILEKIAGTI
+6 DLDIDILEKIAGTI

-30 AASGHPGMP
+30 ASSGHPGMP

-44 LAAYLYGCVLRYN
+44 LAAYLYGYVLRYN
-57 AKDSRWMNRDRFVLS
+57 SKDSRWVNRDRFVLS

-85 LAGFNVG
+85 LAGFDVN

-99 RQLHSQTPGHPEFR
+99 RQLQSRTPGHPEFR

-126 QGIGNAIGMALS
+126 QGVGNAVGMALS
-138 LKMLGARFNQPSLSI
+138 LKMLGARFNQPANSI

-166 FMEGVSHEVCSFA
+166 FMEGVSHEACSFA
-179 GSLGLDNLVLIYDYN
+179 GSLGLDNLVLIYDHN
-194 EIILDGALRDVSI
+194 EIILDGTLHDVSI
-207 EDTRQRFQAYGWD
+207 EDTKQRFLAYGWD
-220 VFETNGHDFESLH
+220 VFETDGHDFESLH
-233 QVFSRVKKE
+233 QVFTQIKKS
-242 QQKPTLIIAR
+242 QCKPTLIIAH

-278 QTKKFWHLP
+278 QTKSFWHLP

-293 PSAVKIFFAAKQQE
+293 PSAVKMFFAAKQQE
-307 GKRLQEEWQER
+307 GKKLQEEWQER
-318 VRVWSKQFPEL
+318 FRVWSKQAPEQH
-329 YQEYL
+329 QEYL
-334 ELFNHER
+334 RLI
-341 SNQEIEDLLNLI
+341 QEISIQELEEILNLI

-369 QVLAENIP
+369 QVLAEDIP
-377 ALIGGSADLSSS
+377 SLVGGSADLSSS
-389 DGTWIAKEEAI
+389 DGTWIAKEGTI
-400 SAAHFQGRNIRYGVR
+400 SASDFLGRNIRYGVR

-444 YLRAAIRLA
+444 YLRSAIRLA
-453 ALAKLPVI
+453 ALSKLPVI

-492 LRVVRPADAHEIKGA
+492 LRVIRPADANEVKGA
-507 WLAALANSG
+507 WLAALESAG

-541 GRGAYVLI
+541 RKGAYILV

-564 SEVHLAVEVAQSLLA
+564 SEVHLAIEVAQSLMA
-579 LDKRVRVVSFPCWE
+579 LDKRVRVISFPCWE
-593 LFERQDAE
+593 LFERQDVE
-601 YRKSVIGGDLGLRV
+601 YRESVIGGDLGLRV
-615 SIEAGSALGWYKY
+615 SIEAGTALGWYKY

-646 PHEVAE
+646 PNEVAE
-652 ACGFT
+652 TCGFT
-657 VDGIVQ
+657 VDNIVQ

>member
-1 MAGNS
+1 
-6 ELDIDILEKIAGTI
+6 
-20 KQLSIESIQK
+20 
-30 AASGHPGMP
+30 
-39 LGCAE
+39 
-44 LAAYLYGCVLRYN
+44 
-57 AKDSRWMNRDRFVLS
+57 
-72 AGHGSALLYSCLH
+72 
-85 LAGFNVG
+85 
-92 LEDLQQF
+92 F
-99 RQLHSQTPGHPEFR
+99 RQLQSRTPGHPEFR

-126 QGIGNAIGMALS
+126 QGVGNAVGMALS
-138 LKMLGARFNQPSLSI
+138 LKMLGARFNQPANSI

-166 FMEGVSHEVCSFA
+166 FMEGVSHEACSFA

-194 EIILDGALRDVSI
+194 EIILDGTLHDVSI
-207 EDTRQRFQAYGWD
+207 EDTKQRFLAYGWD
-220 VFETNGHDFESLH
+220 VFETDGHDFESLH
-233 QVFSRVKKE
+233 QVFTQIKKS
-242 QQKPTLIIAR
+242 QCKPTLIIAH

-278 QTKKFWHLP
+278 QTKSFWHLP

-293 PSAVKIFFAAKQQE
+293 PSAVKMFFAAKQQE
-307 GKRLQEEWQER
+307 GKKLQEEWQER
-318 VRVWSKQFPEL
+318 FRVWSKQAPEQH
-329 YQEYL
+329 QEYL
-334 ELFNHER
+334 RLI
-341 SNQEIEDLLNLI
+341 QEISIQELEEILNLI

-369 QVLAENIP
+369 QVLAEDIP
-377 ALIGGSADLSSS
+377 SLVGGSADLSSS
-389 DGTWIAKEEAI
+389 DGTWIAKEGTI
-400 SAAHFQGRNIRYGVR
+400 SASDFLGRNIRYGVR

-444 YLRAAIRLA
+444 YLRSAIRLA
-453 ALAKLPVI
+453 ALSKLPVI

-484 MSLRAIPG
+484 MSLQAIPG
-492 LRVVRPADAHEIKGA
+492 LRVIRPADANEVKGA
-507 WLAALANSG
+507 WLAALESAG

-541 GRGAYVLI
+541 RKGAYILV

-564 SEVHLAVEVAQSLLA
+564 SEVHLAIEVAQSLMA
-579 LDKRVRVVSFPCWE
+579 LDKRVRVISFPCWE
-593 LFERQDAE
+593 LFERQDVE
-601 YRKSVIGGDLGLRV
+601 YRESVIGGDLGLRV
-615 SIEAGSALGWYKY
+615 SIEAGTALGWYKY

-646 PHEVAE
+646 PNEVAE
-652 ACGFT
+652 TCGFT
-657 VDGIVQ
+657 VDNIVQ

>member
-6 ELDIDILEKIAGTI
+6 DLDIDILEKIAGTI

-30 AASGHPGMP
+30 ASSGHPGMP

-44 LAAYLYGCVLRYN
+44 LAAYLYGYVLRYN
-57 AKDSRWMNRDRFVLS
+57 SKGSRWVNRDRFVLS

-85 LAGFNVG
+85 LAGFDVN

-99 RQLHSQTPGHPEFR
+99 RQLQSRTPGHPEFR

-126 QGIGNAIGMALS
+126 QGVGNAVGMALS
-138 LKMLGARFNQPSLSI
+138 LKMLGARFNQPANSI

-166 FMEGVSHEVCSFA
+166 FMEGVSHEACSFA
-179 GSLGLDNLVLIYDYN
+179 GSLGLDNLVLIYDHN
-194 EIILDGALRDVSI
+194 EIILDGTLHDVSI
-207 EDTRQRFQAYGWD
+207 EDTKQRFLAYGWD
-220 VFETNGHDFESLH
+220 VFETDGHDFESLH
-233 QVFSRVKKE
+233 QVFTQIKKS
-242 QQKPTLIIAR
+242 QCKPTLIIAH

-278 QTKKFWHLP
+278 QTKSFWHLP

-293 PSAVKIFFAAKQQE
+293 PSAVKMFFAAKQQE
-307 GKRLQEEWQER
+307 GKKLQEEWQER
-318 VRVWSKQFPEL
+318 FRVWSKQAPEQH
-329 YQEYL
+329 QEYL
-334 ELFNHER
+334 RLI
-341 SNQEIEDLLNLI
+341 QEISIQELEEILNLI

-369 QVLAENIP
+369 QVLAEDIP
-377 ALIGGSADLSSS
+377 SLVGGSADLSSS
-389 DGTWIAKEEAI
+389 DGTWIAKEGTI
-400 SAAHFQGRNIRYGVR
+400 SASDFLGRNIRYGVR

-444 YLRAAIRLA
+444 YLRSAIRLA
-453 ALAKLPVI
+453 ALSKLPVI

-492 LRVVRPADAHEIKGA
+492 LRVIRPADANEVKGA
-507 WLAALANSG
+507 WLAALESAG

-541 GRGAYVLI
+541 RKGAYILV

-564 SEVHLAVEVAQSLLA
+564 SEVHLAIEVAQSLMA
-579 LDKRVRVVSFPCWE
+579 LDNRVRVISFPCWE
-593 LFERQDAE
+593 LFERQDVE
-601 YRKSVIGGDLGLRV
+601 YRESVIGGDLGLRV
-615 SIEAGSALGWYKY
+615 SIEAGTALGWYKY

-646 PHEVAE
+646 PNEVAE
-652 ACGFT
+652 TCGFT
-657 VDGIVQ
+657 VDNIVQ

>member
-6 ELDIDILEKIAGTI
+6 DLDIDILEKIAGTI

-30 AASGHPGMP
+30 ASSGHPGMP

-44 LAAYLYGCVLRYN
+44 LAAYLYGYVLRYN
-57 AKDSRWMNRDRFVLS
+57 SKDSRWVNRDRFVLS

-85 LAGFNVG
+85 LAGFDVN

-99 RQLHSQTPGHPEFR
+99 RQLQSRTPGHPEFR

-126 QGIGNAIGMALS
+126 QGVGNAVGMALS
-138 LKMLGARFNQPSLSI
+138 LKMLGARFNQPANSI

-166 FMEGVSHEVCSFA
+166 FMEGVSHEACSFA
-179 GSLGLDNLVLIYDYN
+179 GSLGLDNLVLIYDHN
-194 EIILDGALRDVSI
+194 EIILDGTLHDVSI
-207 EDTRQRFQAYGWD
+207 EDTKQRFLAYGWD
-220 VFETNGHDFESLH
+220 VFETDGYDFESLH
-233 QVFSRVKKE
+233 QVFTQIKKS
-242 QQKPTLIIAR
+242 QCKPTLIIAH

-278 QTKKFWHLP
+278 QTKSFWHLP

-293 PSAVKIFFAAKQQE
+293 PSAVKMFFAAKQQE
-307 GKRLQEEWQER
+307 GKKLQEEWQER
-318 VRVWSKQFPEL
+318 FRVWSKQAPEQH
-329 YQEYL
+329 QEYL
-334 ELFNHER
+334 RLI
-341 SNQEIEDLLNLI
+341 QEISIQELEEILNLI

-369 QVLAENIP
+369 QVLAEDIP
-377 ALIGGSADLSSS
+377 SLVGGSADLSSS
-389 DGTWIAKEEAI
+389 DGTWIAKEGTI
-400 SAAHFQGRNIRYGVR
+400 SASDFLGRNIRYGVR

-444 YLRAAIRLA
+444 YLRSAIRLA
-453 ALAKLPVI
+453 ALSKLPVI

-492 LRVVRPADAHEIKGA
+492 LRVIRPADANEVKGA
-507 WLAALANSG
+507 WLTALESAG

-541 GRGAYVLI
+541 RKGAYILV

-564 SEVHLAVEVAQSLLA
+564 SEVHLAIEVAQSLMA
-579 LDKRVRVVSFPCWE
+579 LDNRVRVISFPCWE
-593 LFERQDAE
+593 LFERQDVE
-601 YRKSVIGGDLGLRV
+601 YRESVIGGDLGLRV
-615 SIEAGSALGWYKY
+615 SIEAGTALGWYKY

-646 PHEVAE
+646 PNEVAE
-652 ACGFT
+652 TCGFT
-657 VDGIVQ
+657 VDNIVQ

>member
-6 ELDIDILEKIAGTI
+6 DLDIDILEKIAGTI

-30 AASGHPGMP
+30 ASSGHPGMP

-44 LAAYLYGCVLRYN
+44 LAAYLYGYVLRYN
-57 AKDSRWMNRDRFVLS
+57 SKDSRWVNRDRFVLS

-85 LAGFNVG
+85 LAGFDVN

-99 RQLHSQTPGHPEFR
+99 RQLQSRTPGHPEFR

-126 QGIGNAIGMALS
+126 QGVGNAVGMALS
-138 LKMLGARFNQPSLSI
+138 LKMLGARFNQPANSI

-166 FMEGVSHEVCSFA
+166 FMEGVSHEACSFA

-194 EIILDGALRDVSI
+194 EIILDGTLHDVSI
-207 EDTRQRFQAYGWD
+207 EDTKQRFLAYGWD
-220 VFETNGHDFESLH
+220 VFETDGHDFESLH
-233 QVFSRVKKE
+233 QVFTQIKKS
-242 QQKPTLIIAR
+242 QCKPTLIIAH

-278 QTKKFWHLP
+278 QTKSFWHLP

-293 PSAVKIFFAAKQQE
+293 PSAVKMFFAAKQQE
-307 GKRLQEEWQER
+307 GKKLQEEWQER
-318 VRVWSKQFPEL
+318 FRVWSKQAPEQH
-329 YQEYL
+329 QEYL
-334 ELFNHER
+334 RLI
-341 SNQEIEDLLNLI
+341 QEISIQELEEILNLI

-369 QVLAENIP
+369 QVLAEDIP
-377 ALIGGSADLSSS
+377 SLVGGSADLSSS
-389 DGTWIAKEEAI
+389 DGTWIAKEGTI
-400 SAAHFQGRNIRYGVR
+400 SASDFLGRNIRYGVR

-444 YLRAAIRLA
+444 YLRSAIRLA
-453 ALAKLPVI
+453 ALSKLPVI

-492 LRVVRPADAHEIKGA
+492 LRVIRPADANEVKGA
-507 WLAALANSG
+507 WLAALESAG

-541 GRGAYVLI
+541 RKGAYILV

-564 SEVHLAVEVAQSLLA
+564 SEVHLAIEVAQSLMA
-579 LDKRVRVVSFPCWE
+579 LDKRVRVISFPCWE
-593 LFERQDAE
+593 LFERQDVE
-601 YRKSVIGGDLGLRV
+601 YRESVIGGDIGLRV
-615 SIEAGSALGWYKY
+615 SIEAGTALGWYKY

-646 PHEVAE
+646 PNEVAE
-652 ACGFT
+652 TCGFT
-657 VDGIVQ
+657 VDNIVQ

>member
-6 ELDIDILEKIAGTI
+6 DLDIDILEKIAGTI

-30 AASGHPGMP
+30 ASSGHPGMP

-44 LAAYLYGCVLRYN
+44 LAAYLYGYVLRYN
-57 AKDSRWMNRDRFVLS
+57 SKDSRWVNRDRFVLS

-85 LAGFNVG
+85 LAGFDVN

-99 RQLHSQTPGHPEFR
+99 RQLQSRTPGHPEFR
-113 ETDGVEATTGPLG
+113 ETDGVESTTGPLG
-126 QGIGNAIGMALS
+126 QGVGNAVGMALS
-138 LKMLGARFNQPSLSI
+138 LKMLGARFNQPANSI

-166 FMEGVSHEVCSFA
+166 FMEGVSHEACSFA

-194 EIILDGALRDVSI
+194 EIILDGTLHDVSI
-207 EDTRQRFQAYGWD
+207 EDTKQRFLAYGWD
-220 VFETNGHDFESLH
+220 VFETDGHDFESLH
-233 QVFSRVKKE
+233 QVFTQIKKS
-242 QQKPTLIIAR
+242 QCKPTLIIAH

-278 QTKKFWHLP
+278 QTKSFWHLP

-293 PSAVKIFFAAKQQE
+293 PSAVKMFFAAKQQE
-307 GKRLQEEWQER
+307 GKKLQEEWQER
-318 VRVWSKQFPEL
+318 FRVWSKQAPEQH
-329 YQEYL
+329 QEYL
-334 ELFNHER
+334 RLI
-341 SNQEIEDLLNLI
+341 QEISIQELEEILNLI

-369 QVLAENIP
+369 QVLAEDIP
-377 ALIGGSADLSSS
+377 SLVGGSADLSSS
-389 DGTWIAKEEAI
+389 DGTWIAKEGTI
-400 SAAHFQGRNIRYGVR
+400 SASDFLGRNIRYGVR

-444 YLRAAIRLA
+444 YLRSAIRLA
-453 ALAKLPVI
+453 ALSKLPVI

-492 LRVVRPADAHEIKGA
+492 LRVIRPADANEVKGA
-507 WLAALANSG
+507 WLAALESAG

-541 GRGAYVLI
+541 RKGAYILV

-564 SEVHLAVEVAQSLLA
+564 SEVHLAIEVAQSLMA
-579 LDKRVRVVSFPCWE
+579 LDKRVRVISFPCWE
-593 LFERQDAE
+593 LFERQDVE
-601 YRKSVIGGDLGLRV
+601 YRESVIGGDLGLRV
-615 SIEAGSALGWYKY
+615 SIEAGTALGWYKY

-646 PHEVAE
+646 PNEVAE
-652 ACGFT
+652 TCGFT
-657 VDGIVQ
+657 VDNIVQ

>member
-6 ELDIDILEKIAGTI
+6 DLDIDILEKIAGTI

-30 AASGHPGMP
+30 ASSGHPGMP

-44 LAAYLYGCVLRYN
+44 LAAYLYGYVLRYN
-57 AKDSRWMNRDRFVLS
+57 SKDSRWVNRDRFVLS

-85 LAGFNVG
+85 LAGFDVN

-99 RQLHSQTPGHPEFR
+99 RQLQSRTPGHPEFR

-126 QGIGNAIGMALS
+126 QGVGNAVGMALS
-138 LKMLGARFNQPSLSI
+138 LKMLGARFNQPANSI

-166 FMEGVSHEVCSFA
+166 FMEGVSHEACSFA
-179 GSLGLDNLVLIYDYN
+179 GSLGLDNLVLIYDHN
-194 EIILDGALRDVSI
+194 EIILDGTLHDVSI
-207 EDTRQRFQAYGWD
+207 EDTKQRFLAYGWD
-220 VFETNGHDFESLH
+220 VFETDGHDFESLH
-233 QVFSRVKKE
+233 QVFTQIKKS
-242 QQKPTLIIAR
+242 QCKPTLIIAH

-278 QTKKFWHLP
+278 QTKSFWHLP

-293 PSAVKIFFAAKQQE
+293 PSAVKMFFAAKQQE
-307 GKRLQEEWQER
+307 GKKLQEEWQER
-318 VRVWSKQFPEL
+318 FRVWSKQAPEQH
-329 YQEYL
+329 QEYL
-334 ELFNHER
+334 RLI
-341 SNQEIEDLLNLI
+341 QEISIQELEEILNLI

-369 QVLAENIP
+369 QVLAEDIP
-377 ALIGGSADLSSS
+377 SLVGGSADLSSS
-389 DGTWIAKEEAI
+389 DGTWIAKEGTI
-400 SAAHFQGRNIRYGVR
+400 SASDFLGRNIRYGVR

-444 YLRAAIRLA
+444 YLRSAIRLA
-453 ALAKLPVI
+453 ALSKLPVI

-492 LRVVRPADAHEIKGA
+492 LRVIRPADANEVKGA
-507 WLAALANSG
+507 WLAALESAG

-541 GRGAYVLI
+541 RKGAYILV

-564 SEVHLAVEVAQSLLA
+564 SEVHLAIEVAQSLMA
-579 LDKRVRVVSFPCWE
+579 LDNRVRVISFPCWE
-593 LFERQDAE
+593 LFERQDVE
-601 YRKSVIGGDLGLRV
+601 YRESVIGGDLGLRV
-615 SIEAGSALGWYKY
+615 SIEAGTALGWYKY

-646 PHEVAE
+646 PNEVAE
-652 ACGFT
+652 TCGFT
-657 VDGIVQ
+657 VDNIVQ